1 MNKSDLIDHVV
12 NKVGLTKKQAE
23 EAVNEV
29 FGGIAATLE
38 NKQDARFVGFGT
50 FSIANRKARDGRN
63 PRTGETIKIPASN
76 AVKFTAGKEL
86 KATVN

>member
-1 MNKSDLIDHVV
+1 MNKSDLVAHVV

-38 NKQDARFVGFGT
+38 KKQDARFVGFGT
-50 FSIANRKARDGRN
+50 FSVANRKAREGRN

>member
-29 FGGIAATLE
+29 FGGIAETLE
-38 NKQDARFVGFGT
+38 KKQDARFVGFGT
-50 FSIANRKARDGRN
+50 FSVANRKAREGRN